1 MKIEIKNLKKVFGT
15 KTAVDIEKADIHD
28 GEILGLVGNNGAG
41 KTTLFRLIL
50 DLLNADEGS
59 VMLTPN
65 MTDGTEPTHI
75 NPAMSE
81 DWKPFTGSYIDSS
94 FLIDFLT
101 AEEYLEFVG
110 KVSGMSK
117 EDVHKEIAQYEMFM
131 NGEVLGQKKYIR
143 DFSAGNKQ
151 KVGIV
156 AALLTRP
163 QLVILDEP
171 FNFLDPSSQNHLK
184 KLLVEYNKTEGATI
198 LISSHNLQHTTDI
211 STRITLLEHGVIIK
225 DLDNKDGGAEKEL
238 EEYFNV

>member
-1 MKIEIKNLKKVFGT
+1 MKIEIRNLKKMFGT

-131 NGEVLGQKKYIR
+131 NGEVLGQKSIYATSLPVTSRKWASWR
-143 DFSAGNKQ
+143 HCSHARN
-151 KVGIV
+151 
-156 AALLTRP
+156 
-163 QLVILDEP
+163 
-171 FNFLDPSSQNHLK
+171 SSSSTNRSTSSTPA
-184 KLLVEYNKTEGATI
+184 VRTI
-198 LISSHNLQHTTDI
+198 
-211 STRITLLEHGVIIK
+211 
-225 DLDNKDGGAEKEL
+225 
-238 EEYFNV
+238 